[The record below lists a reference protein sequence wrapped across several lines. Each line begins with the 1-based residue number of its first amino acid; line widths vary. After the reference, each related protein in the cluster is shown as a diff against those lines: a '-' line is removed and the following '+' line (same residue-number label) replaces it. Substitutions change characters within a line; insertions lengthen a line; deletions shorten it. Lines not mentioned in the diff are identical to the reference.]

1 MSPTEPFSSPVTE
14 TQQKH
19 VTIRAFTAQ
28 PVTDDLVRALINAG
42 RRAPTSSNLQAYSVV
57 IVRNA
62 EVKKQLA
69 VLAGNQR
76 HVETC
81 PVFLAFCADL
91 HRLESVCAMHGVTMA
106 KNLELTIIATV
117 DAALVGMSVQTAAES
132 FGLGAVMI
140 GAMRNQPRQAADLL
154 GLPPGV
160 FVVYGMCLGWPDLE
174 KIPPQ
179 KPRLPENLVVHN
191 ERYHAADPREQIA
204 EYDEALATH
213 YNSLAR
219 NLDPA
224 AWSGPL
230 ARQLSQPRRPDL
242 RSHLEQMGFVFD

>member
-1 MSPTEPFSSPVTE
+1 MISTPTCSSPVTE
-14 TQQKH
+14 IQHKH
-19 VTIRAFTAQ
+19 VTIRAFTSE

-42 RRAPTSSNLQAYSVV
+42 RRAPTSSNLQAYSVLV
-57 IVRNA
+57 VRNP

-69 VLAGNQR
+69 VIAGNQS

-91 HRLESVCAMHGVTMA
+91 NRLETVCAMHGVTLA
-106 KNLELTIIATV
+106 KNLEMTLIATV

-160 FVVYGMCLGWPDLE
+160 FVVFGMCLGWPEVE
-174 KIPPQ
+174 KIPAQ
-179 KPRLPENLVVHN
+179 KPRLPENLVVHY
-191 ERYHAADPREQIA
+191 ERYHTADPREQIA
-204 EYDEALATH
+204 QYDESMAAH
-213 YNSLAR
+213 YNAQAR

-224 AWSGPL
+224 AWSGPI
-230 ARQLSQPRRPDL
+230 ARQLGQPRRPDL
-242 RSHLEQMGFVFD
+242 RAHLEQMGFTFD